1 MAKVMDEDMRKGQIA
16 IEFLVIIGILSLA
29 IIPILFAMH
38 WNASNSPDRLAIS
51 KGTFSASR
59 MAAAIDSVG
68 SIGEGAELRTQV
80 EMPNLGALKVQ
91 GNEVV
96 LSVRT
101 TYGDVV
107 ILQPTDY
114 TIQSIGVEKLR
125 AEGTYMFDIYSD
137 SPGIVTVRLVE

>member
-1 MAKVMDEDMRKGQIA
+1 MKRGQIA

-51 KGTFSASR
+51 KGTFSAAR
-59 MAAAIDSVG
+59 IAAAVDSVG
-68 SIGEGAELRTQV
+68 SIGDGSKLRTQV
-80 EMPNLGALKVQ
+80 ELPENAGLRVRGK
-91 GNEVV
+91 EIV
-96 LSVRT
+96 LYVRT

-114 TIQSIGVEKLR
+114 TTFSLGTENVKR
-125 AEGTYMFDIYSD
+125 EGTYMFDIYSNE
-137 SPGIVTVRLVE
+137 PGVVNIKLVE